1 MARFTFKLPDIGE
14 GIAEAEIVAWHV
26 AVGDRVEED
35 QNIADMMTDKATVE
49 MESPV
54 SGTVVELAGEVGDQV
69 AIGAAL
75 VVIETGEQRSEAGG
89 IASSGAD
96 VAAEEAPALGR
107 IEAEVKAAP
116 LSAEQEEVAEQYEAE
131 NPGVEEAQAAGMTTP
146 ARAGSSQDIPGTGR
160 GTIGKADGGG
170 ATTSDRPAGLPLHH
184 QPAADGPPPRVGEVQ
199 AKQVLASPAVRAR
212 AADLGV
218 DLAQVQ
224 AEGDRIRHSDLDAF
238 LRYGSGQGYAPPG
251 ASRAR
256 ADEQVRVIGMRRRI
270 AENMAASKRN
280 IPHFTY
286 VDEID
291 VTELE
296 RVRADLNDNRG
307 GRPKLTLLPLM
318 IVAICRTLPDF
329 PMLNARYDDEAGV
342 VNRSGRVHLGMATQT
357 DAGLTVPVIRDA
369 QDRNVWQLATEI
381 GRLAEAARANKLR
394 QEELGGGTITVTS
407 LGPLGGIA
415 TTPVINRPEV
425 AIIGP
430 NKIVERPV
438 FTGRGGEIRRAKL
451 MNLSI
456 SCDHRVVDGWDAAS
470 YVQALKR
477 MLETP
482 VLLFAN

>member
-1 MARFTFKLPDIGE
+1 MARFTFRLPDIGE

-26 AVGDRVEED
+26 AIGDRVEED

-54 SGTVVELAGEVGDQV
+54 SGTVVELAGAVGDQV

-75 VVIETGEQRSEAGG
+75 VVIETE
-89 IASSGAD
+89 GAD
-96 VAAEEAPALGR
+96 AGTTTEPASPATEEPVL
-107 IEAEVKAAP
+107 
-116 LSAEQEEVAEQYEAE
+116 EAE
-131 NPGVEEAQAAGMTTP
+131 NPGVEQATSPMPAPVQEAP
-146 ARAGSSQDIPGTGR
+146 APALAPEPKREPAPAPHD
-160 GTIGKADGGG
+160 
-170 ATTSDRPAGLPLHH
+170 ATAP
-184 QPAADGPPPRVGEVQ
+184 
-199 AKQVLASPAVRAR
+199 VLASPAVRAR
-212 AADLGV
+212 ARDLGI
-218 DLAQVQ
+218 DLAQVKT
-224 AEGDRIRHSDLDAF
+224 EGDRVRHADLDAY
-238 LRYGSGQGYAPPG
+238 LRYHAGQGYSAPG

-256 ADEQVRVIGMRRRI
+256 DDEQVRVIGMRRRI
-270 AENMAASKRN
+270 AENMAAAKRH

-296 RVRADLNDNRG
+296 RVRAELNAHRG
-307 GRPKLTLLPLM
+307 GRPKLTMLPLM

-342 VNRSGRVHLGMATQT
+342 VTRSGRVHLGMATQT

-369 QDRNVWQLATEI
+369 QDRNVWQLAAEI
-381 GRLAEAARANKLR
+381 TRLAEAARASKLKP
-394 QEELGGGTITVTS
+394 EELGGGTITVTS

-438 FTGRGGEIRRAKL
+438 FRGDAIVRAKL

-470 YVQALKR
+470 YVQALKKL
-477 MLETP
+477 LETP
-482 VLLFAN
+482 VLLFAD

>member
-14 GIAEAEIVAWHV
+14 GISEAEIVAWHV

-35 QNIADMMTDKATVE
+35 QQLADMMTDKATVE

-69 AIGAAL
+69 SIGAAL
-75 VVIETGEQRSEAGG
+75 VVIET
-89 IASSGAD
+89 D
-96 VAAEEAPALGR
+96 AAESGETEAVAQPTDETGSDLSPARAEAAAPDTSSTPQPQLAPAT
-107 IEAEVKAAP
+107 ETNNV
-116 LSAEQEEVAEQYEAE
+116 EAE
-131 NPGVEEAQAAGMTTP
+131 NPGVADARGETPAYEAAAPAPRAPAIEQPATP
-146 ARAGSSQDIPGTGR
+146 ARA
-160 GTIGKADGGG
+160 
-170 ATTSDRPAGLPLHH
+170 
-184 QPAADGPPPRVGEVQ
+184 
-199 AKQVLASPAVRAR
+199 VLASPAVRAR
-212 AADLGV
+212 ARDLGI
-218 DLAQVQ
+218 DLAEVK
-224 AEGDRIRHSDLDAF
+224 AEGDRLRHADLDAY
-238 LRYGSGQGYAPPG
+238 LRYGSGQGYHAPHT
-251 ASRAR
+251 SRAR
-256 ADEQVRVIGMRRRI
+256 DDEQVRVIGMRRRI
-270 AENMAASKRN
+270 AENMAASKRH

-296 RVRADLNDNRG
+296 RVRADLNANRG
-307 GRPKLTLLPLM
+307 SRPKLTMLPLM

-342 VNRSGRVHLGMATQT
+342 VTRSGRVHLGMAAQT

-369 QDRNVWQLATEI
+369 QDKNVWQLAAEI
-381 GRLAEAARANKLR
+381 TRLAEAARANKLKPD
-394 QEELGGGTITVTS
+394 ELGNGTITVTS

-438 FTGRGGEIRRAKL
+438 FRGGSDEVIRAKL

-470 YVQALKR
+470 YVQALKKL
-477 MLETP
+477 LETP
-482 VLLFAN
+482 VLLFAD